1 MRGELRVLHEGDR
14 IATDALLIEG
24 LLETDESLLTGEA
37 VPMAKLPAGPDEQT
51 FASMAQPAASAMPPQ
66 ARPAR
71 FRL

>member
-1 MRGELRVLHEGDR
+1 MRDVVRGELRVLHEGDR

-24 LLETDESLLTGEA
+24 LLTGEA
-37 VPMAKLPAGPDEQT
+37 VPVAKLPAGTDEQT
-51 FASMAQPAASAMPPQ
+51 FASMVQPAASAMPPQ